1 MKGIIE
7 FTHLYLSILKNKCI
21 MPHFFLGGGGGK
33 LDDVSFCA
41 KVLLFTSL
49 WICFPMHFLHN
60 YTEIK
65 YVLKLNLS
73 CLEIIFSS

>member
-21 MPHFFLGGGGGK
+21 MLHFFWGGGGK

-49 WICFPMHFLHN
+49 SICFPMYFLHN
-60 YTEIK
+60 YNEIK